1 MNLQSVMLF
10 AAQSLLLVVLIC
22 FVSNL
27 PAVEQFQLNQCLQ
40 LQSEL
45 EKTRRKQRN
54 GYRLREAETLRENE
68 HRLQKQLFFH
78 CEKPVVMQSARNQNA
93 RNFTSQDKSPTR
105 RLLPSSRLQPF
116 ERAHSVAAEFLTSAV
131 EIKAPYQG
139 QQLMAWLGYY
149 QEPRFCYGVRTTSV
163 IVECAA
169 RRQQAMQQFEREW
182 QQKPSNLS
190 DQP

>member
-1 MNLQSVMLF
+1 MTRQSVILF
-10 AAQSLLLVVLIC
+10 VFQCILLVVLIC

-27 PAVEQFQLNQCLQ
+27 PAVEQFQLNQCQQ

-45 EKTRRKQRN
+45 EKTRQKQRN

-68 HRLQKQLFFH
+68 HRLQKQLFFY
-78 CEKPVVMQSARNQNA
+78 CEKPVVMRSTRNSA
-93 RNFTSQDKSPTR
+93 TQDKSPAR
-105 RLLPSSRLQPF
+105 RLLPGARQKPLDVARS
-116 ERAHSVAAEFLTSAV
+116 AAAEFLTSAV

-139 QQLMAWLGYY
+139 QQLIAWLGYY

-163 IVECAA
+163 IVECAT

-182 QQKPSNLS
+182 QQQPANLS